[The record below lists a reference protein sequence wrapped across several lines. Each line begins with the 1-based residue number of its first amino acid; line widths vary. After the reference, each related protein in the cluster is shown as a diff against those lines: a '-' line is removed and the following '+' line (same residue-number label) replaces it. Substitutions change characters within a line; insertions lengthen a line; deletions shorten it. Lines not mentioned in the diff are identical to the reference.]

1 MFAAGKAS
9 GSNPPDAF
17 PIPSYVKLGAG
28 HRRDPSWANLPKGPP
43 WSPFFQSLR
52 YMWAPYQSIEADRRR
67 YGNCYTIHPL
77 YQPRMVV
84 FSDPEAIREI
94 FMADPDDLQGGEA
107 AAWLIGPVLGWN
119 SLVLLDG
126 NRYRRDRRL
135 MMPTLHGERLH
146 LYARTIREATDRA
159 LDRWRIGRPI
169 SIHHELRAIVLDV
182 FLRTIFSLE
191 EAQLERL
198 RDRQGRILQ
207 MADRPTA
214 GFIFLPPLRI
224 DMGRFSPWG
233 RFLQFRNEIA
243 AILSAEIARCRS
255 ERNADRIDV
264 LSLLVAARDENGDAL
279 TEQELFDEMFTL
291 LMAGIE
297 TTTTSLAWIL
307 CHMLA
312 RPDVLREV
320 AAERERVVGSGRVSA
335 EHIGELRYLDA
346 VMKESARLTPATT
359 DVARVVKRPL
369 RIGGIDLPAGA
380 GVSAGIYL
388 THHRA
393 DLWPDP
399 ERFDPERFIR
409 ARPRPYTYFPF
420 GGGDR
425 RCLGAA
431 FSTYVMKVVITQL
444 LSRLELRLAPRYRMR
459 PAFHAI
465 TISPSGGVPVIIDR
479 RTIR

>member
-1 MFAAGKAS
+1 
-9 GSNPPDAF
+9 
-17 PIPSYVKLGAG
+17 
-28 HRRDPSWANLPKGPP
+28 
-43 WSPFFQSLR
+43 
-52 YMWAPYQSIEADRRR
+52 
-67 YGNCYTIHPL
+67 
-77 YQPRMVV
+77 MVV

-94 FMADPDDLQGGEA
+94 FTADPDDLQGGEA

-126 NRYRRDRRL
+126 DRYRRDRRL

-146 LYARTIREATDRA
+146 VYAHTIREATDRA
-159 LDRWRIGRPI
+159 LGPWRTGRPI
-169 SIHHELRAIVLDV
+169 SMHRELRAIVLDV

-207 MADRPTA
+207 MADRLTA

-224 DMGRFSPWG
+224 DLGRFSPWG
-233 RFLQFRNEIA
+233 RFLRLRSEIA
-243 AILSAEIARCRS
+243 AVLSAEIARCRS
-255 ERNADRIDV
+255 QRKADRIDV
-264 LSLLVAARDENGDAL
+264 LSLLVAARDENGSSL

-297 TTTTSLAWIL
+297 TTTTSLAWVL
-307 CHMLA
+307 CHVLA
-312 RPDVLREV
+312 RPDVLRKV
-320 AAERERVVGSGRVSA
+320 VAERERVVGTELLSA
-335 EHIGELRYLDA
+335 EHIGELGYLDA
-346 VMKESARLTPATT
+346 VMKESARLTPVTT

-409 ARPRPYTYFPF
+409 ARPSPHAYFPF

-444 LSRLELRLAPRYRMR
+444 LSRLELRLAPGYRMR

-465 TISPSGGVPVIIDR
+465 TVAPSGGVPVIIDR
-479 RTIR
+479 RAPQPVAI